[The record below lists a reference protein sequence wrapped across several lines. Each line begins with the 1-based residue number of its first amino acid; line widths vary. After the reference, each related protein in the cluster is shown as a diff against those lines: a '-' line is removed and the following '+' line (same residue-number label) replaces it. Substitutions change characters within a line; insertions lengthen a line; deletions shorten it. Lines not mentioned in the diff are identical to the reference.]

1 MHTPS
6 LDVAHLLLRIGDNN
20 SPQGSYIDTCLIGH
34 KVVRANE
41 YKIFLS
47 LWLKES
53 IVDKLI
59 IKK

>member
-41 YKIFLS
+41 YKIFFIAMA
-47 LWLKES
+47 KR
-53 IVDKLI
+53 IYC
-59 IKK
+59 